1 MESALSHWPVQIKL
15 VPPQAPFL
23 QNSDLL
29 VTADCVP
36 VAYANYHSDF
46 LQGKIALLGCPKFD
60 DADEYLDKF
69 VDIFKQADINSV
81 TIMYMQVPCCSG
93 LPGIVEKAKD
103 LAGADLDINHVL
115 ISIKGELMESPLILR
130 STK

>member
-1 MESALSHWPVQIKL
+1 
-15 VPPQAPFL
+15 
-23 QNSDLL
+23 
-29 VTADCVP
+29 VP
-36 VAYANYHSDF
+36 VAYANYHSEF